1 MNNVTS
7 HDGTTIAYDRVGH
20 GPALVL
26 VDGALNTRKNGQMSR
41 IAPLLAEH
49 FTVYIYDRRGRG
61 DSTDH
66 APYSVQRE
74 IEDLDA
80 VIEAAG
86 GSAYVYGISS
96 GAALA
101 LEAAN
106 HGSAISK
113 LAVYE
118 APYVVDDS
126 RPPAPADFAGE
137 VNDLVV
143 AGKRGAAV
151 KAFMT
156 KGVQVPAVFVAL
168 MGIMPMW
175 SRLKAVANTLPYDLT
190 IMGDGQRGN
199 PLPGGQVVVDY
210 RADPRDWRRQEPDLA
225 AQRRLGRRLRR
236 AQREGAHPRRP
247 DAPRQAQGAGPGT
260 HEFFG
265 GGAS

>member
-26 VDGALNTRKNGQMSR
+26 VDGALNTRKSGQMSR

-86 GSAYVYGISS
+86 GSACVYGISS

-106 HGSAISK
+106 RGSAISK

-137 VNDLVV
+137 VRGLVA

-199 PLPGGQVVVDY
+199 PLPEGKWSSISAPTLVIGGGKSPTWLRNAVSAVASAVPNAKERTLEGQTHLVKPK
-210 RADPRDWRRQEPDLA
+210 ALA
-225 AQRRLGRRLRR
+225 PVLI
-236 AQREGAHPRRP
+236 
-247 DAPRQAQGAGPGT
+247 
-260 HEFFG
+260 EFFG

>member
-26 VDGALNTRKNGQMSR
+26 VDGALNTRANGQMAR
-41 IAPLLAEH
+41 IAPLLAER
-49 FTVYIYDRRGRG
+49 FTVYVYDRRGRG
-61 DSTDH
+61 DSADT
-66 APYSVQRE
+66 APYAVQRE

-80 VIEAAG
+80 VIDAAG

-126 RPPAPADFAGE
+126 RPPAPADFAGQ
-137 VNDLVV
+137 VRGLVD

-156 KGVQVPAVFVAL
+156 TGVRVPTVFVAL
-168 MGIMPMW
+168 MSVMPMW
-175 SRLKAVANTLPYDLT
+175 PRLKAVANTLPYDLA

-199 PLPGGQVVVDY
+199 PLPEGKWSSITAPTLVIGGGKSPTWMRNAVSAV
-210 RADPRDWRRQEPDLA
+210 A
-225 AQRRLGRRLRR
+225 A
-236 AQREGAHPRRP
+236 AVP
-247 DAPRQAQGAGPGT
+247 DAKERTLEGQT
-260 HEFFG
+260 HLVKPKALAPILTEFFSG
-265 GGAS
+265 GTS